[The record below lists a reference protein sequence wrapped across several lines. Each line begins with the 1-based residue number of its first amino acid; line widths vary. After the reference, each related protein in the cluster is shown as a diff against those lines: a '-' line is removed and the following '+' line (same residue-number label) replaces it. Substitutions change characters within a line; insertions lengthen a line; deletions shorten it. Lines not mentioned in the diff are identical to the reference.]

1 MLVNASHLMYRR
13 ARLMRY
19 LRRYTEGRYPM
30 TDVTVRLQLA
40 VIASTTGYSS
50 GSCQLPH
57 DFPYLVLVWY
67 LGFLMES
74 H

>member
-1 MLVNASHLMYRR
+1 
-13 ARLMRY
+13 MRY
-19 LRRYTEGRYPM
+19 LRRYTEERYPM
-30 TDVTVRLQLA
+30 TDVTVQLQLA

-50 GSCQLPH
+50 GSCQLPR
-57 DFPYLVLVWY
+57 DFPSLVLVWTVWY